1 MNKRKVRRKILK
13 EIYLDNSATTKVS
26 EEAAKLAYEI
36 MTENYGN
43 PSSLHEKGLNA
54 QLAVEKA
61 RKQIADTLNCD
72 ENTIFFT
79 SGGTEANNTAILG
92 GTDAAKR
99 RGNKVVTTAFEHSSV
114 IESFKEL
121 DKRGFEVCYVS
132 PNEKGEITAD
142 ALANAVDENTILMSF
157 MLVNNEIGTLIPFEE
172 AVKAIKKKNPRTLI
186 HCDGVQ
192 AFGKIP
198 INLKKTDIDLLSI
211 SSHKIHG
218 PKGSGALYIKKG
230 VRITPL
236 IHGGEQQRKIRPGT
250 ESTPLICAFGLAA
263 QTAHREIMSGESH
276 LKELCTYF
284 DEEVK
289 KREGIVIN
297 SPENGTVYIRNIS
310 VIGYRS
316 EIMLHALES
325 KGVYVSSGSACAK
338 GEKSHVLKAMG
349 LKNDRIDSALRVSFS
364 KYSTIEEV
372 KVFFEALDKCM
383 QEIIKLK

>member
-1 MNKRKVRRKILK
+1 MK

-121 DKRGFEVCYVS
+121 EKRGFEVCYVS